1 MSQPTLETQRDQS
14 DLKRCHAQRGDLAA
28 DEEPGRCSCPWRIF
42 FWMFWYLWPR
52 KFLSG
57 VKGLQGENNFLGAS
71 RVGNCRSFAVEDARH
86 GFWGKKREGSALS
99 KNSARVDEQMIDK
112 RCTERETCRGLY
124 RHVVSHSWSCGLRQ
138 GDQVTPKQ
146 KP

>member
-1 MSQPTLETQRDQS
+1 MPSAEILQQMRSLE
-14 DLKRCHAQRGDLAA
+14 GAA
-28 DEEPGRCSCPWRIF
+28 APGGIF